1 MSLDITKLR
10 SAEDIQD
17 SGNLVVYDSGSDTL
31 ATVMGAGYFND
42 AYKHLNVDDTVRV
55 THPNGV
61 SDIRVSSITAGVVV
75 MVGAGDGVQTIAVAG
90 AVDVLNRITLAES
103 AGAAQAM
110 TMADG
115 LYIGQMKTVV
125 HDVDGGS
132 LVLTPA
138 TALGFTTATF
148 TTVGETATFMWTGAL
163 GWAIVGFGGKSA
175 TLPAFA

>member
-10 SAEDIQD
+10 NPGNIQE
-17 SGNLVVYDSGSDTL
+17 SGNLIVYDAGDDTL
-31 ATVMGAGYFND
+31 ATVMGASYWD
-42 AYKHLNVDDTVRV
+42 AAHKHLRVDDTVRV
-55 THPNGV
+55 THPDGV
-61 SDIRVSSITAGVVV
+61 SDISVSTITAGVVV
-75 MVGAGDGVQTIAVAG
+75 MVGAGDSVQTIAVAG

-110 TMADG
+110 TLADG
-115 LYIGQMKTVV
+115 LYIGQMKTIV
-125 HDVDGGS
+125 HDIDGGS

-148 TTVGETATFMWTGAL
+148 TTVGETATFMWSGAL
-163 GWAIVGFGGKSA
+163 GWVVVGFGGASA